1 MSRKNRP
8 YLFYD
13 TTSSVCSTCLQVVEA
28 KVLIKDESV
37 FLEKW
42 CPAHGIE
49 RVLISDDAAW
59 YKLAREVYV
68 KAPEMPENFE
78 FFEDPEHRK
87 EILLPYR

>member
-68 KAPEMPENFE
+68 KAPEMPERFNTQMTYGC
-78 FFEDPEHRK
+78 
-87 EILLPYR
+87 PYDCGLCPD